1 MHLLFVVCD
10 NLLCLSIGF
19 SAADKPRD
27 SATLLLHEPNSH
39 QPSPTGNDAPAGRR
53 RDPGP
58 SRALDGGAT
67 HPFGKIP
74 TPWTLKSSVE
84 VDIAPVWYEHWCVSH
99 PETMS
104 RTSIT
109 VRNGSDPTPKR
120 RGSGSE
126 PYRFMG
132 EQAASCCKPKG
143 PQPTR
148 NTLIRRFHSL
158 AYNCN
163 QHLIPYL
170 TAHTSLNMS

>member
-109 VRNGSDPTPKR
+109 VRNGRIGPNTETQGVGIRTLPIPGR
-120 RGSGSE
+120 
-126 PYRFMG
+126 
-132 EQAASCCKPKG
+132 ASCKLL
-143 PQPTR
+143 QAQR
-148 NTLIRRFHSL
+148 S
-158 AYNCN
+158 
-163 QHLIPYL
+163 
-170 TAHTSLNMS
+170 TAHPQHTDQKIS